1 MCEKIRGKNT
11 TKKTVQGSSHPPK
24 LTIRTQC
31 GKFPVT
37 CWLARNISL

>member
-1 MCEKIRGKNT
+1 M
-11 TKKTVQGSSHPPK
+11 TKEIVQGSSHPPK

-37 CWLARNISL
+37 LVDGVVWNLSL